1 MINNKLEPKNW
12 DIWIIVGIMNFGSK
26 LPLFTHKYI
35 VLAIGI
41 IIKPFLKSR
50 NEIARENL
58 KIAFPEK
65 STKEINKLVNKSYY
79 SMVLSGAETTA
90 AWFLSKKRFNKI
102 KFEWEGDSLSIF
114 KKYHENPN
122 TNVIFLGFHFH
133 CIEIVG
139 RHVAENHPPLTVMY
153 QKNTNDLLE
162 ELIKKYREKNI
173 YRCLDSK
180 NLISVIKSLK
190 RGYSMWYAPD
200 QDFGL
205 ESTGLENSI
214 FAPFFG
220 TLCST
225 LTVTPWLAEKTNSV
239 VLPVYYVRKKCL
251 KKYKIVIGEPLEFT
265 GDAYKDAEMTNKFL
279 EDAIRK
285 YPEQY
290 LWQHRRYRT
299 RPNGEPQIY

>member
-1 MINNKLEPKNW
+1 MNNSKLRPKNW
-12 DIWIIVGIMNFGSK
+12 GIWIIVGIMNFGSK

-41 IIKPFLKSR
+41 VIKPFLKSR
-50 NEIARENL
+50 NRIARENL

-65 STKEINKLVNKSYY
+65 SNKEINKLVNKSYY

-102 KFEWEGDSLSIF
+102 EFEWEDNSLEIF
-114 KKYHENPN
+114 KRYHENPN

-225 LTVTPWLAEKTNSV
+225 LTVTPWLAEKTDSV
-239 VLPVYYVRKKCL
+239 VLPVYYVREKCL
-251 KKYKIVIGEPLEFT
+251 KKYKIVFGEPLEFT
-265 GDAYKDAEMTNKFL
+265 EDAYKNAEITNKFL

>member
-1 MINNKLEPKNW
+1 MNSNKLKPKNW
-12 DIWIIVGIMNFGSK
+12 GIWVIVGIMNFGSR

-41 IIKPFLKSR
+41 AIKPFLKSR
-50 NEIARENL
+50 NRIARENL

-65 STKEINKLVNKSYY
+65 SLEEINKLVDKSYY

-102 KFEWEGDSLSIF
+102 EFEWEKNSLEIF
-114 KKYHENPN
+114 KRYHENPN

-139 RHVAENHPPLTVMY
+139 RYVAENHPPLTVMY

-225 LTVTPWLAEKTNSV
+225 LTVTPWLAEKTDSV
-239 VLPVYYVRKKCL
+239 VLPVYYVREKCL
-251 KKYKIVIGEPLEFT
+251 KKYKIVMGEPLEFT
-265 GDAYKDAEMTNKFL
+265 GDAYKDAEITNKFL
-279 EDAIRK
+279 EDAVRK

>member
-1 MINNKLEPKNW
+1 MKNNKLEPKNW
-12 DIWIIVGIMNFGSK
+12 SIWIIVGIMNFGSK

-114 KKYHENPN
+114 KKYHENPS

-139 RHVAENHPPLTVMY
+139 RHVAESHPPLTVMY
-153 QKNTNDLLE
+153 QKNTNQLLE

-180 NLISVIKSLK
+180 NLISVIKSIK

-205 ESTGLENSI
+205 ESTGLENSV

-225 LTVTPWLAEKTNSV
+225 LTVTPWLAEKTNAI
-239 VLPVYYVRKKCL
+239 VLPVYYVREKCL
-251 KKYKIVIGEPLEFT
+251 KKYKIVIGEPLEFAN
-265 GDAYKDAEMTNKFL
+265 DAYRDAEMTNKFL

-285 YPEQY
+285 CPKQY